1 MEYVI
6 FTLLWIIWCTLHS
19 ALISLTVTNYLK
31 YRLGTGFRFYR
42 ICFNIFSL
50 ATVTPLFLWHPTE
63 PFFTWDGYF
72 VIGKIFIYLIGTFL
86 AVAGGLQYDILHF
99 VGIRQIRE
107 KSSHTLISEV
117 GELNTRG
124 ILGIIRHPW
133 YSAAFIFFW
142 VSDLGTAEIIR
153 NVILDSYIVIGV
165 YLEERKL
172 VAELGD
178 KYWEYQRQVPMM
190 IQCKWPRRQKEVHEQ
205 GN

>member
-19 ALISLTVTNYLK
+19 AMISLTVTNYLK
-31 YRLGTGFRFYR
+31 RKLGIGFRFYR
-42 ICFNIFSL
+42 VCFNIVSL

-63 PFFTWDGYF
+63 PFFTWDGYL

-86 AVAGGLQYDILHF
+86 AVAGGLRYDILHF

-107 KSSHTLISEV
+107 ITSNTLMSEA
-117 GELNTRG
+117 GELNTGG

-133 YSAAFIFFW
+133 YLAAFIWFW
-142 VSDLGTAEIIR
+142 VSDLGTGEIIR

-178 KYWEYQRQVPMM
+178 KYREYQRQVPML
-190 IQCKWPRRQKEVHEQ
+190 IPYKWPRRQKEAYDQ
-205 GN
+205 GS